1 MVLNIDWSNFTLL
14 NSLMGGILI
23 GIAATIIFLVNGR
36 IMGISGILGNLITT
50 EETDQKFWRIIFILG
65 VLIGPLIFILLFKE
79 IKSEMVANTTLLII
93 SGFLVG
99 LGTSLGNG
107 CTSGHG
113 ICGLSR
119 FSIRSIVATLVF
131 VISGMITVYLINGNL
146 L

>member
-1 MVLNIDWSNFTLL
+1 MLNIDWANLTLL

-23 GIAATIIFLVNGR
+23 GIAATVIFFVNGR
-36 IMGISGILGNLITT
+36 IMGISGILGNLIIIK
-50 EETDQKFWRIIFILG
+50 ETDQKFWRIIFILG

-119 FSIRSIVATLVF
+119 FSIRSIVATFVF
-131 VISGMITVYLINGNL
+131 VISGMITVYFIKGS
-146 L
+146 

>member
-1 MVLNIDWSNFTLL
+1 MLNIDWANFTLL
-14 NSLMGGILI
+14 NSLFGGILI
-23 GIAATIIFLVNGR
+23 GIAAIIIFLTNGR
-36 IMGISGILGNLITT
+36 IMGISGILGNLMTLK
-50 EETDQKFWRIIFILG
+50 ETDQIYWRIAFLLG
-65 VLIGPLIFILLFKE
+65 VLIGPLIFTILFKE
-79 IKSEMVANTTLLII
+79 IKSEMVANTTFLII

-131 VISGMITVYLINGNL
+131 VISGMITVYLISGNL
-146 L
+146 